1 MPTPQDLFE
10 LPQKLKGLLGF
21 IEAYWIEHGYSP
33 TYREM
38 AKALGI
44 SVNAVRRRCKILED
58 SDFVRVVEIMEKG
71 EESRERRLRIP
82 NIPGRD
88 YRYRIR
94 QVRRKNLIN
103 PPIER

>member
-1 MPTPQDLFE
+1 MPTPQELFE
-10 LPQKLKGLLGF
+10 LPNKLKGLLGF
-21 IEAYWIEHGYSP
+21 IESYWIEHGYSP

-38 AKALGI
+38 ASALGI

-58 SDFVRVVEIMEKG
+58 SDFVRVVEIMDKG

-88 YRYRIR
+88 YRYRTR
-94 QVRRKNLIN
+94 LRRKQVVNQ
-103 PPIER
+103 